1 MLSLMRVVAAL
12 IVVIV
17 SPAHAQYVGGYSQA
31 TVDSAQI
38 DLMKAQTEVQQ
49 NYVRCLQTA
58 SDSSPCRPPQ
68 PIQMPAQNQ
77 PTPQNRG
84 GLAQGMLASAQT
96 DLMKTQAQ
104 AIRAYS
110 QCLKSKSPTA
120 CGPSP

>member
-17 SPAHAQYVGGYSQA
+17 SPAHAQYVGGYAQA

-38 DLMKAQTEVQQ
+38 DLMKAQTEVLQ

-58 SDSSPCRPPQ
+58 SDSSSCRPPQ

-84 GLAQGMLASAQT
+84 GLAQGMLASAQS
-96 DLMKTQAQ
+96 DLMKAQAQ
-104 AIRAYS
+104 AMRDRADYD
-110 QCLKSKSPTA
+110 
-120 CGPSP
+120 